1 VIISVDLNDS
11 PLLKE
16 GIDRARAEA
25 VGNVIAKQLRQKFA
39 DAVPPDIKQRLA
51 GLSIDDLEAM
61 SERVIEA
68 DSIEDILT
76 VPATSTA
83 PQKI

>member
-1 VIISVDLNDS
+1 MGTSCRPAWWV
-11 PLLKE
+11 
-16 GIDRARAEA
+16 
-25 VGNVIAKQLRQKFA
+25 

-51 GLSIDDLEAM
+51 GLGIDELEAM

-68 DSIEDILT
+68 ESMEDILT
-76 VPATSTA
+76 VPAPSTA